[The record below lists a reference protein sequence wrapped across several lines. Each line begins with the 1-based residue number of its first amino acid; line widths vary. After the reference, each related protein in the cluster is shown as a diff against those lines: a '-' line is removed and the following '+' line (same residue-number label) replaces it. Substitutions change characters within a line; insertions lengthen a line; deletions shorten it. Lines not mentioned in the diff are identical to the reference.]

1 TIPTSVTDTLNSTIQ
16 SYLDKGYVIDPYKV
30 SGTVPDTFDFS
41 DQTADGADKE
51 HQVVTIY
58 LTHGTVTVTGNDP
71 KTPGEPIN
79 PKDPN
84 GSKYPPEAGKDNL
97 VISSQNIIHYYDEA
111 GNKILDDKVNTDD
124 STLTRTVTI
133 DKVTGDVI
141 STGNWTGGKEYENVN
156 TPVVNGY
163 YVDKASASA
172 GASTVTPADA
182 DPNSGR
188 VHNGVITN
196 ETTVIYHPM
205 GHIIPIDKSGK
216 KIPGAETPIFNN
228 DPNDP
233 TKASTTNSPI
243 IPGYHLETPS
253 DSAITPDEPGK
264 DRPVVYVADTQE
276 LKVQVF
282 DLDGDTPD
290 EPLKTDK
297 TGATVDF
304 TGDSFTNFPS
314 DVATNV
320 DSLIKYYTDRGY
332 LIKTKPSDEELS
344 GKFDGDKTQTQY
356 LKLQLVHDKVTVSGE
371 DENTPAPD
379 TPINKND
386 PDGVKYPS
394 DVSKDNLV
402 ISSEVIIHYEGAG
415 EKTPKNVIRTVDK
428 TLTRTVT
435 IDKVTGKV
443 TNTSD
448 WTGGKEYE
456 NVNTPVVNGYY

>member
-1 TIPTSVTDTLNSTIQ
+1 
-16 SYLDKGYVIDPYKV
+16 
-30 SGTVPDTFDFS
+30 
-41 DQTADGADKE
+41 
-51 HQVVTIY
+51 
-58 LTHGTVTVTGNDP
+58 
-71 KTPGEPIN
+71 
-79 PKDPN
+79 
-84 GSKYPPEAGKDNL
+84 
-97 VISSQNIIHYYDEA
+97 
-111 GNKILDDKVNTDD
+111 
-124 STLTRTVTI
+124 
-133 DKVTGDVI
+133 
-141 STGNWTGGKEYENVN
+141 
-156 TPVVNGY
+156 
-163 YVDKASASA
+163 
-172 GASTVTPADA
+172 
-182 DPNSGR
+182 
-188 VHNGVITN
+188 HNGVITN

-332 LIKTKPSDEELS
+332 LVKTKPSDEELS

-371 DENTPAPD
+371 DENTP
-379 TPINKND
+379 
-386 PDGVKYPS
+386 
-394 DVSKDNLV
+394 
-402 ISSEVIIHYEGAG
+402 
-415 EKTPKNVIRTVDK
+415 
-428 TLTRTVT
+428 
-435 IDKVTGKV
+435 
-443 TNTSD
+443 
-448 WTGGKEYE
+448 
-456 NVNTPVVNGYY
+456 

>member
-1 TIPTSVTDTLNSTIQ
+1 
-16 SYLDKGYVIDPYKV
+16 
-30 SGTVPDTFDFS
+30 
-41 DQTADGADKE
+41 
-51 HQVVTIY
+51 
-58 LTHGTVTVTGNDP
+58 
-71 KTPGEPIN
+71 
-79 PKDPN
+79 
-84 GSKYPPEAGKDNL
+84 
-97 VISSQNIIHYYDEA
+97 
-111 GNKILDDKVNTDD
+111 
-124 STLTRTVTI
+124 
-133 DKVTGDVI
+133 
-141 STGNWTGGKEYENVN
+141 
-156 TPVVNGY
+156 
-163 YVDKASASA
+163 
-172 GASTVTPADA
+172 
-182 DPNSGR
+182 
-188 VHNGVITN
+188 
-196 ETTVIYHPM
+196 
-205 GHIIPIDKSGK
+205 
-216 KIPGAETPIFNN
+216 
-228 DPNDP
+228 
-233 TKASTTNSPI
+233 
-243 IPGYHLETPS
+243 TPS
-253 DSAITPDEPGK
+253 DSAITPDEPGE

-297 TGATVDF
+297 TGANVDF

-320 DSLIKYYTDRGY
+320 DSLIKYYNDCGY

-456 NVNTPVVNGYY
+456 NVNTPVVNGYYVDKASASAGASTVTPADANSGRVHNGVITNETTVIYHPMGH